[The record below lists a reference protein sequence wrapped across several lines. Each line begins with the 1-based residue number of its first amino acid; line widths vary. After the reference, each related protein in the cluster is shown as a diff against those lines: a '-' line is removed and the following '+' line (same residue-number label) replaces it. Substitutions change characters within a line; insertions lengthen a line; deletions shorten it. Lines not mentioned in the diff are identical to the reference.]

1 MLYARLYARRKATKV
16 KTFTLHIQS
25 ATEYIPVESVTSF
38 VGADASG
45 SFGILAGHVRM
56 MTALNYGLAR
66 YQVQGGDWFYLAFP
80 GGILYFL
87 ENQLYISSRR
97 FLCDSDYER
106 ISAGLM
112 QQLLAEEESLQEIK
126 NNLSH
131 LEQEMFRRLWQ
142 MKRRGIRI

>member
-1 MLYARLYARRKATKV
+1 M

-25 ATEYIPVESVTSF
+25 ATQYIPVEQVISF

-45 SFGILAGHVRM
+45 SFGILAGHARM

-66 YQVQGGDWFYLAFP
+66 YQTRNGDRYYLAFP

-87 ENQLYISSRR
+87 NNNLHISSRR
-97 FLCDSDYER
+97 FLCDSDYQR
-106 ISAGLM
+106 ISTGLM
-112 QQLLAEEESLQEIK
+112 QQLLTEEEALHEIK
-126 NNLSH
+126 ESLSH

-142 MKRRGIRI
+142 MQKNGVHL